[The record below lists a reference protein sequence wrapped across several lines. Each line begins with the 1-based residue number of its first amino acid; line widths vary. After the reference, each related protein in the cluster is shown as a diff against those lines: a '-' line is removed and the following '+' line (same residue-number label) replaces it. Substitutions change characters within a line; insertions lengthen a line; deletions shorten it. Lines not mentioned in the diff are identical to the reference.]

1 MVDNEAL
8 HLVNKMLLDSLQS
21 LPRHPYHHALG
32 PGFVGMTNDT
42 TVSTVSRLTPVRIEE
57 IAYYKSTTGKSKL
70 DRYVCT

>member
-32 PGFVGMTNDT
+32 PGQMTPR
-42 TVSTVSRLTPVRIEE
+42 SPL
-57 IAYYKSTTGKSKL
+57 
-70 DRYVCT
+70 